1 MSSKKDIAFEKIM
14 VDFESM
20 GNLVLSQL
28 DQIELLMDLGEMI
41 LTDDESEKFKTT
53 ELKIDMLEV
62 KMNDR
67 IVNTIVLYQPVASEI
82 RQVMAA
88 YRIVISLERIGDYAV
103 HLVNFLRE
111 IKNLQIY
118 NELSELINSM
128 FVMSTQML
136 KKALIS
142 FVQQDKARALWV
154 IKNDREVNELS
165 QKVLKKV
172 IQKSKEFDEKK
183 KVIISF
189 ITINDMIDNI
199 IRIADQAVNIAE
211 ASIYYIEGKDL
222 RHLPISEE

>member
-1 MSSKKDIAFEKIM
+1 
-14 VDFESM
+14 
-20 GNLVLSQL
+20 
-28 DQIELLMDLGEMI
+28 
-41 LTDDESEKFKTT
+41 
-53 ELKIDMLEV
+53 MLEV